1 MHQNSQDD
9 EDQSVRDALLRPRTR
24 VKRMSI
30 FASASGNLFRF
41 PSRRANGR
49 DTRRQDELTA
59 ELQDALAREEAWREE
74 RRDLL
79 QRQDMLNQEF
89 EHRLINGLQV
99 ISSLLSLQS
108 RTATP
113 ETAAQLLIAARRVG
127 ALGRVHRRLHL
138 LDHQK
143 HVAFKRYLEDL
154 CEDLAGLLLQT
165 RTDCS
170 IIVKAAEDQLPTAL
184 GIPLGFI
191 ANELITNSAKYACGN
206 ITVRF
211 DTTSPGA
218 HALSVS
224 DDGPGLPTGFDP
236 ARSKGLGMKIVRS
249 LVEQIGGELH
259 IVPGD
264 NGRGASFTVTF
275 CSLEHPASQHKRS

>member
-1 MHQNSQDD
+1 
-9 EDQSVRDALLRPRTR
+9 
-24 VKRMSI
+24 MSI

-41 PSRRANGR
+41 PARRTNGR
-49 DTRRQDELTA
+49 DAGRQDELTA
-59 ELQDALAREEAWREE
+59 ELQAALAREEAWREE
-74 RRDLL
+74 KRDLL
-79 QRQDMLNQEF
+79 QRQDMLAQEF
-89 EHRLINGLQV
+89 EHRLINGLSM

-108 RTATP
+108 QTATP
-113 ETAAQLLIAARRVG
+113 ETAAQLLIAAHRVD

-143 HVAFKRYLEDL
+143 NVAFKQYLEDL
-154 CEDLAGLLLQT
+154 CGDLASLLWQT
-165 RTDCS
+165 RTNCS
-170 IIVKAAEDQLPTAL
+170 INVKAVSDQIPTAF

-191 ANELITNSAKYACGN
+191 VNELITNSVKYACGN

-224 DDGPGLPTGFDP
+224 DEGPGLPAGFDP

-249 LVEQIGGELH
+249 LVRQIGGELH

-264 NGRGASFTVTF
+264 NGGTRFTVTF
-275 CSLEHPASQHKRS
+275 CSLESTTA